1 MNIKQS
7 AGKFVTLSRWL
18 FTEEPTSVAIDVT
31 NRCNLKCR
39 HCYWWKQEH
48 PRELGDGEMISF
60 MKSLRAKGLR
70 VAILYG
76 GEPTM
81 RIEVCREAGRIF
93 DSVLV
98 FTNGTNGY
106 PHLPNGQW
114 VLSLD
119 GPREINDSL
128 RGRGVYDRAVEE
140 IPRAS
145 RPPIVHTTI
154 SRLNM
159 KGIHTFVRDMMEL
172 PIKGVGFSFYTPQKD
187 SDDEGLY
194 IPLKDRDRLIQEL
207 LELRKRYGLR
217 VGFTPAMA
225 RQLLSG
231 GDYFN
236 WNRLESCP
244 VKRRVRCFSSDGR
257 PKMCTYGDD
266 ADCSRCGCAA
276 VVAYR
281 GAFRPFHLGTLLVIL
296 GLMVP
301 GLGAPGRRGKK
312 YLAKNARGAKKG

>member
-1 MNIKQS
+1 MF
-7 AGKFVTLSRWL
+7 A
-18 FTEEPTSVAIDVT
+18 
-31 NRCNLKCR
+31 
-39 HCYWWKQEH
+39 
-48 PRELGDGEMISF
+48 F

-76 GEPTM
+76 GEPTLRM
-81 RIEVCREAGRIF
+81 EVCREAGRIF

-106 PHLPNGQW
+106 PRLPNGQW

-119 GPREINDSL
+119 GPEDINDSL
-128 RGRGVYDRAVEE
+128 RGKGVYSRAVEE

-145 RPPIVHTTI
+145 RPPIVHMTI

-159 KGIHTFVRDMMEL
+159 DGVSAFVKEMTKFLIKGI
-172 PIKGVGFSFYTPQKD
+172 GFSFYTPQKD
-187 SDDEGLY
+187 SEDREFF
-194 IPLKDRDRLIQEL
+194 IPLKERDGVIKEL
-207 LELRKRYGLR
+207 LELRKRFGVR

-225 RQLLSG
+225 RQLLSEG
-231 GDYFN
+231 NYSN
-236 WNRLESCP
+236 WNRFESCP
-244 VKRRVRCFSSDGR
+244 VSRRVECYRADGR
-257 PKMCTYGDD
+257 TKVCTYGDN

-281 GAFRPFHLGTLLVIL
+281 GAFRPFHLRTFLVIM

-301 GLGAPGRRGKK
+301 GLDIPFTRRKK
-312 YLAKNARGAKKG
+312 ANSSLAKIARSVKKRRE